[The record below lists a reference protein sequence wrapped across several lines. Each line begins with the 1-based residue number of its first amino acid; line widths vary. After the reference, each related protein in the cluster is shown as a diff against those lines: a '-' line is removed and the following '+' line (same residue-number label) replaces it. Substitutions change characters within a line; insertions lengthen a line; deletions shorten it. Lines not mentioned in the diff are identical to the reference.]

1 MNFRQLEAFRATM
14 RSGSIT
20 RAAASLNL
28 SQPTVSRLIK
38 DLEAQIGF
46 ALFIKLGRGIR
57 PTTEGQ
63 KFYEGVEATF
73 MGLDRLDDLA
83 KTLESS
89 SGGTLSLGVIPS
101 LATIE
106 IPSAINSLYQTRP
119 DVKLQIYL
127 RNTPAII
134 EAIQLQ
140 QLDLGVISRQPP
152 YNGVEILYQTT
163 LPYVC
168 LVPEEHALAGSQTEV
183 NLNDLAQTET
193 FITFGGIFPEQIAG
207 LDTAT
212 ITHLKQRSRL
222 SAANMPMAAA
232 LAKETGALA
241 IVDVL
246 SAGVAVGTGGVTS
259 LPLVQNLEYHLAV
272 VAQNAGTL
280 SRHGQE
286 LAGIIAKRLDRIRC

>member
-1 MNFRQLEAFRATM
+1 M

-63 KFYEGVEATF
+63 KFYKGVDATF

-89 SGGTLSLGVIPS
+89 SSGTLALGVIPS
-101 LATIE
+101 LAMIE
-106 IPSAINSLYQTRP
+106 IPSAINTLYQARP

-152 YNGVEILYQTT
+152 YNGRRRRRR
-163 LPYVC
+163 
-168 LVPEEHALAGSQTEV
+168 
-183 NLNDLAQTET
+183 
-193 FITFGGIFPEQIAG
+193 
-207 LDTAT
+207 
-212 ITHLKQRSRL
+212 QRR
-222 SAANMPMAAA
+222 
-232 LAKETGALA
+232 
-241 IVDVL
+241 
-246 SAGVAVGTGGVTS
+246 
-259 LPLVQNLEYHLAV
+259 
-272 VAQNAGTL
+272 
-280 SRHGQE
+280 
-286 LAGIIAKRLDRIRC
+286 